1 MSEQSGGG
9 PITRYKPISEV
20 AVGARVLVATVD
32 GMTHGVIVGG
42 DMGVEICGCENV
54 FMVGVEC
61 SDGLLW
67 RERSEVYTPPSK
79 EVSHG

>member
-1 MSEQSGGG
+1 MAD

-20 AVGARVLVATVD
+20 TVGARVLVATVD

-61 SDGLLW
+61 GSGLLW
-67 RERSEVYTPPSK
+67 RERSEVYTVPGA